1 MVMDTFIAGMGYGA
15 TNVLVGQ
22 PLDTIKTR
30 MQAMTNS
37 SGVVTPTTSMDVAKR
52 IIQQEGFTGLYK
64 GGTVM
69 VLGGSLFR
77 SAQFGVYEYFYGM
90 IRERFGPTAPEDRFF
105 FRILDP
111 QIIVAGF
118 AGGIGRGLVEAPFE
132 FIKTRLQVDHAW
144 NFREIFSG
152 SGATIF
158 RNSFLF
164 SSFVV
169 YVDITKQLVPGG
181 IGPFLTGAVCSNL
194 AWFTVWPLDVVKSQI
209 QSGNFENKSFGK
221 LLWNNIK
228 TGALFRGLAPG
239 LTRSFVANGC
249 AMVVY
254 NKILESLKVIRAE
267 K

>member
-1 MVMDTFIAGMGYGA
+1 MVLDTFIAGMGYGA

-37 SGVVTPTTSMDVAKR
+37 AGVVSPSSSMAIAKD
-52 IIQQEGFTGLYK
+52 IIRKEGFLGLYK
-64 GGTVM
+64 GSTVM

-77 SAQFGVYEYFYGM
+77 SAQFGVYEFFYAK
-90 IRERFGPTAPEDRFF
+90 IKEQFGPTPPEERLFNT
-105 FRILDP
+105 LDP

-144 NFREIFSG
+144 SFREVFSG

-194 AWFTVWPLDVVKSQI
+194 AWLTVWPLDVVKSQI

-221 LLWNNIK
+221 LLLNNIK
-228 TGALFRGLAPG
+228 TGALFRGLVPG

-254 NKILESLKVIRAE
+254 NKILEILKKMRDDDQ
-267 K
+267 